1 MCKIFAK
8 IKLVDWLLSLHA
20 KLYTIFSNRKESTQK
35 FVSHFE
41 KIYTNS
47 IKTVKNTKSPN
58 EKGERE
64 RENLL
69 KSQTLLKN
77 VVKLVIKCR
86 GNVREKDTSKNEVM

>member
-58 EKGERE
+58 KKGE

-69 KSQTLLKN
+69 KSQTTQ
-77 VVKLVIKCR
+77 KCSEIS
-86 GNVREKDTSKNEVM
+86 N